1 MDNYNERS
9 IGIGRILFYGAI
21 AMSIAVGIAFV
32 ALFFIFFGTY
42 NNLIDMRENVRNAEA
57 DVEAMMQRRLEIIP
71 DIVSSIESYT
81 QHEENVIQEI
91 ANARKALSDSLG
103 IGDIKKISEANEQ
116 VTVALD
122 NFVTLVEDNPDLTSG
137 EQYSMLIDNIERSA
151 NRITIARE
159 NYNEEVSNY
168 NKAIKHFPA
177 YILAGLFNFEEEEMF
192 EADKEASNPN
202 LVNFD

>member
-1 MDNYNERS
+1 M
-9 IGIGRILFYGAI
+9 
-21 AMSIAVGIAFV
+21 
-32 ALFFIFFGTY
+32 
-42 NNLIDMRENVRNAEA
+42 
-57 DVEAMMQRRLEIIP
+57 
-71 DIVSSIESYT
+71 
-81 QHEENVIQEI
+81 
-91 ANARKALSDSLG
+91 
-103 IGDIKKISEANEQ
+103 
-116 VTVALD
+116 ALD